1 MKSIHPDFLELS
13 SIAWLILMLYWLF
26 ASMKTKM
33 TIRKETSSSRII
45 HVLMLML
52 AFALIYNDRL
62 AIGFLRFGLIPKT
75 NGVSWLGLFI
85 NVTGIAFAIL
95 ARSWLGTNWSAIVT
109 IKRDHQLIQNGPY
122 AITRHPI
129 YTGLLFGIVG
139 SAIILGEWRGFIGVI
154 LFVIAIRRKM
164 AVEENFMESTFEE
177 YKKYK
182 RRTKRLIPFI
192 Y

>member
-13 SIAWLILMLYWLF
+13 YIAWLILMLYWLF

-62 AIGFLRFGLIPKT
+62 AIGFLRVEFIPKSST
-75 NGVSWLGLFI
+75 ASWLGLFI

-95 ARSWLGTNWSAIVT
+95 ARSWLGTNWSAVVT
-109 IKRDHQLIQNGPY
+109 IKKNHQLIQNGPY
-122 AITRHPI
+122 ALTRHPI
-129 YTGLLFGIVG
+129 YTGFLFGLIG
-139 SAIILGEWRGFIGVI
+139 SAIILGEWRGIIGLI
-154 LFVIAIRRKM
+154 LFVIAIQRKM
-164 AVEENFMESTFEE
+164 AVEEKFMDSVFKE

-182 RRTKRLIPFI
+182 SGTKKLIPFI